1 MVSMTQPRDSPWPCA
16 LLAVALLTTAPALA
30 EGVAGANRVP
40 GLTLTQT
47 VRAEQDLGP
56 LLDLKHSH
64 ESILDS
70 EGIVTVFWT
79 PDLQKEEVTFEIH
92 ARTLGWLGFGFSS
105 SGGMRG
111 SDILIAW
118 VKDGE
123 AFAQDRYGVGNRVP
137 VLDDHPDWELLGGRE
152 NGTHTTIVVK
162 RAINTCDEQDFRLT
176 NETVRFIYAYDSD
189 DPPEDGDIY
198 YHGPRRGNRFALVL
212 LPFHHKEPTPDIQT
226 WEISQRVPLP
236 NGVDTFYWCHI
247 EKVPKWRKKHHYI
260 GFSMIYGENSRAHLH
275 HTLGFE
281 CNVPDG
287 RRQHEVYERYVG
299 HEGYECYTPNMPP
312 DFNYCEKFLIN
323 WAIGSEGE
331 MLPDNVGFP
340 LGEDHGGSTYL
351 LFQTHYDNARY
362 ARDIA
367 VEWGMKI
374 YYTDKIR
381 EKDAGNLAVGHS
393 IVFSLTVPPR
403 RSDWVTAGHCSSD
416 CTRGNIPED
425 GVNVFMIFLHGH
437 YTARSIKL
445 RHFRNGRELP
455 PLGEDKNFDA
465 NFQQARILSEPV
477 KIYPGD
483 HLTVEC
489 HQDSRDRPNAT
500 FAGWGARDEMCHAF
514 LSMWPRIPMAACRS
528 SPHLETLRDAWGIKS
543 FPSDL
548 DLYKYEF
555 DPWLGNQGG
564 INYQKYI
571 NGLSWDKLNLQ
582 KINEKL
588 RRGLHANK
596 CQYNYG
602 MKIEMAREVT
612 KYPSVPEYVE
622 PVESKCRGTPA
633 ASLSS
638 VNGVGSPNGPALLG
652 TAVAFLWV
660 LAVV

>member
-1 MVSMTQPRDSPWPCA
+1 MAQPRDSPWPCA

-70 EGIVTVFWT
+70 EGIDLNPHHLT
-79 PDLQKEEVTFEIH
+79 PHYPQEVTFEIH

-247 EKVPKWRKKHHYI
+247 EK
-260 GFSMIYGENSRAHLH
+260 FSMIYGENSRAHLH

-287 RRQHEVYERYVG
+287 RRQHERYVG

-437 YTARSIKL
+437 YT
-445 RHFRNGRELP
+445 
-455 PLGEDKNFDA
+455 
-465 NFQQARILSEPV
+465 
-477 KIYPGD
+477 
-483 HLTVEC
+483 EC

-588 RRGLHANK
+588 RRGLHVNK